1 MKPAMKPAMVLVI
14 VMSVAILAPSSQ
26 HSFKLIPSDKSFEIT
41 FPSEPRHAQNTSE
54 SGPIHVEAHSYS
66 FETSASKFVLSY
78 VILTP
83 SPADLKAT
91 DALDSAIG
99 GTVDNVGGKL
109 LAQNSM
115 TMAAHPAKAAVIG
128 VGEKTIIDARFV
140 YVEPRVYQILVLH
153 RNGDTPEFQQQFFDS
168 FSVEK

>member
-1 MKPAMKPAMVLVI
+1 MHMKQPIVLAI
-14 VMSVAILAPSSQ
+14 VVSVGVLLGASPQ
-26 HSFKLIPSDKSFEIT
+26 HSFKLIPSDRSFEIT

-83 SPADLKAT
+83 SPADLKPT
-91 DALDSAIG
+91 DALKSAIS
-99 GTVDNVGGKL
+99 GTIDNVGGKL

-115 TMAAHPAKAAVIG
+115 TMAGHPTEAVVIG
-128 VGEKTIIDARFV
+128 VGEKTIIDGRFV

-153 RNGDTPEFQQQFFDS
+153 RNGDMPEFQRQFFDS
-168 FSVEK
+168 FSVSK